1 MPGARCVQ
9 ALGYLGRRDGVS
21 SISSQTKLLF
31 CCCSQGRM
39 LDFLP
44 HKVVLQVTVEPV
56 CGQAL
61 AASWS
66 AQCPQR
72 KEVAGAA

>member
-1 MPGARCVQ
+1 
-9 ALGYLGRRDGVS
+9 
-21 SISSQTKLLF
+21 
-31 CCCSQGRM
+31 M

-61 AASWS
+61 AAGWS
-66 AQCPQR
+66 AQCPQK

>member
-1 MPGARCVQ
+1 
-9 ALGYLGRRDGVS
+9 
-21 SISSQTKLLF
+21 
-31 CCCSQGRM
+31 M

-56 CGQAL
+56 CGQAR
-61 AASWS
+61 AAGWS
-66 AQCPQR
+66 AQCPQK